1 MITIEKFNL
10 PFRDIK
16 VEYSRSHPLTKIVVI
31 ALILVCTA
39 ALITLSISGYQLKR
53 EIALLREEAAF
64 LAAENAE
71 LREKIENLGSVE
83 GVEDIARE
91 ELEMVDPDTI
101 IIDPNP

>member
-1 MITIEKFNL
+1 MAKFNL

-16 VEYSRSHPLTKIVVI
+16 VEYTRSHPLTKVVVI
-31 ALILVCTA
+31 ALILVCMA
-39 ALITLSISGYQLKR
+39 ALITLSWSGSQLKR
-53 EIALLREEAAF
+53 EIAQLRQEAAE

-71 LREKIENLGSVE
+71 LKEKIDNLDSLE
-83 GVEDIARE
+83 GVEDIAQS

>member
-1 MITIEKFNL
+1 
-10 PFRDIK
+10 

-71 LREKIENLGSVE
+71 LRRQVE
-83 GVEDIARE
+83 FLRE
-91 ELEMVDPDTI
+91 ENQLKAK
-101 IIDPNP
+101 IIDHFLDK

>member
-1 MITIEKFNL
+1 MAKIKL

-16 VEYSRSHPLTKIVVI
+16 VEYARSHPMTKVVAI

-39 ALITLSISGYQLKR
+39 ALITLGWTGRQLR
-53 EIALLREEAAF
+53 QEIARLREEAAV

-71 LREKIENLGSVE
+71 LREKIDILDSVE
-83 GVEDIARE
+83 GVENIAEE

-101 IIDPNP
+101 VIDPNP

>member
-1 MITIEKFNL
+1 MAKFNL

-16 VEYSRSHPLTKIVVI
+16 VEYTRSHPLTKVVVI
-31 ALILVCTA
+31 ALILVCMA
-39 ALITLSISGYQLKR
+39 ALITLSWSGSQLKR
-53 EIALLREEAAF
+53 EIAQLRQEAAE

-71 LREKIENLGSVE
+71 LKEKIDNLDSLE
-83 GVEDIARE
+83 GDEDIAQS